1 MIGGMPPAKWTLAII
16 ATLVSSA
23 VSVLSVHAQSQPVDP
38 QHVVQAFQLAI
49 AAGDVEA
56 ALAQFADD
64 AVVTVQA
71 RSSRS
76 YTGKDQV
83 RAYLQ
88 TTALQLRTLTR
99 STPIVQ
105 GGIVTWSERD
115 QFQREAFAFDVS
127 ILATVRSS
135 RITSLVYRQG
145 TSTNGPSAAAEP
157 APMQLPSLTWPAA
170 M

>member
-1 MIGGMPPAKWTLAII
+1 
-16 ATLVSSA
+16 V
-23 VSVLSVHAQSQPVDP
+23 VSVQ
-38 QHVVQAFQLAI
+38 
-49 AAGDVEA
+49 G
-56 ALAQFADD
+56 
-64 AVVTVQA
+64 

-105 GGIVTWSERD
+105 GGIVTWSERA

-170 M
+170 IALIGLLLLGVVFGRPRRPASHSRLDGRLLLELRRQHRNERHNRAA